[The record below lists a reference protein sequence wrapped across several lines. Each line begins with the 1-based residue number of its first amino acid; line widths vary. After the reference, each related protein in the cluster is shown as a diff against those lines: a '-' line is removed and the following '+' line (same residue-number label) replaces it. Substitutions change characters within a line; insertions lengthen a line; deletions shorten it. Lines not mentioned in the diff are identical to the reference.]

1 MHPRCGI
8 ITAAVVGFL
17 LTSGLLGVCSAP
29 GQHFEG
35 EGGYGINL
43 LRGCLWQKLYK
54 VCEDKYWGIYNVLH
68 FSNFV
73 KVGMRDF
80 ATTAWS
86 WFRSIEGPRET
97 YLGTPVHAGHVLDHV
112 RACRPSGEYLG
123 PYQI

>member
-1 MHPRCGI
+1 MGS
-8 ITAAVVGFL
+8 AVRQGSIL
-17 LTSGLLGVCSAP
+17 R
-29 GQHFEG
+29 EKG
-35 EGGYGINL
+35 ECGINL

-54 VCEDKYWGIYNVLH
+54 VCEGKYWGIYTVHH

-97 YLGTPVHAGHVLDHV
+97 YLGTPVPFDHV
-112 RACRPSGEYLG
+112 RACRPSRGSVPEF
-123 PYQI
+123 IR